1 MKIILPE
8 IDHVFEVKEE
18 YVNEIVIENQRLM
31 RTVITDLFDQING
44 FEGRAVLSDSDKPI
58 RIAKSMEVLDR
69 FVPFSINKKPLINKI
84 ASELEKKAVNPE
96 LYPDTLEILSRIEK
110 YLLDISQE
118 MIGDLL
124 FDNVNIA
131 SLIKASG
138 VSLCEEYDSLG
149 EKIIDYFELV
159 TEYDNSKVFILVN
172 IRSYL
177 DDEEMEAFVYTVCRQ
192 GYMVVLIESV
202 EHTVIKGIK
211 RYIIDKD
218 LCEIG

>member
-18 YVNEIVIENQRLM
+18 YVNEIIIENQRLM
-31 RTVITDLFDQING
+31 RTVIMDLYDQING
-44 FEGRAVLSDSDKPI
+44 LEGRAILSDNDKPI
-58 RIAKSMEVLDR
+58 RIAKNIEVLDR
-69 FVPFSINKKPLINKI
+69 FVPFSLNRKPLINKI
-84 ASELEKKAVNPE
+84 ASELEKKTVNPE
-96 LYPDTLEILSRIEK
+96 VYPDTLEILSRIEK
-110 YLLDISQE
+110 YLFDIS
-118 MIGDLL
+118 MGMTGDLL
-124 FDNVNIA
+124 FETVNIA

-149 EKIIDYFELV
+149 EKLIDYFELV
-159 TEYDNSKVFILVN
+159 SEYDNCKLFVLLN

-177 DDEEMEAFVYTVCRQ
+177 DDEEMEAFVDTVCRQ
-192 GYMVVLIESV
+192 GYMVILIEPV

>member
-69 FVPFSINKKPLINKI
+69 FVPFSINKKRLINKI

-138 VSLCEEYDSLG
+138 VSLSEEYDSLG

-177 DDEEMEAFVYTVCRQ
+177 DDEEMEAFVDTVCRQ